1 MCWKVPDRFSG
12 KESGQLA
19 FTLLGAS
26 LGWLKSSQ
34 ISPLFYMVSHP
45 ARHRSGTE
53 ISLKEISSRRV
64 ASQSLP
70 TNTDPLPGDVR
81 KQLFPAPWKDGWR
94 CWEEQRFRISLSLG
108 WGTCD
113 GSGDQ
118 GIICGHHRTAGS
130 LLEGANPAGIGEGSK
145 DSEWTRS
152 FSLIAVNAWELSL
165 CPDASQGGEKDNR
178 KWKTPWKTIYCK
190 LYISPKPLL
199 HWKKMSYF

>member
-19 FTLLGAS
+19 FTLLRAS

-34 ISPLFYMVSHP
+34 ISPLFDMASHP

-70 TNTDPLPGDVR
+70 TNTDPLPGGVR

-118 GIICGHHRTAGS
+118 GIICGHHRMAGS
-130 LLEGANPAGIGEGSK
+130 LLEGANPSRDRWRVKGQWVDQKLLPYCCKCMGAFAMSRCFPRRKERQQKMENTLK
-145 DSEWTRS
+145 D
-152 FSLIAVNAWELSL
+152 
-165 CPDASQGGEKDNR
+165 
-178 KWKTPWKTIYCK
+178 Y
-190 LYISPKPLL
+190 LL
-199 HWKKMSYF
+199 QTV